1 MEKPLTSIA
10 QGRIIFGGYPIQ
22 NARRCHQCLNRPR
35 GGTFILCVDM
45 ILDIFAQALSDN
57 NKGLKTLMVKLTER
71 VEAMSETYQDAESD
85 EAKERIDGFIE

>member
-1 MEKPLTSIA
+1 
-10 QGRIIFGGYPIQ
+10 
-22 NARRCHQCLNRPR
+22 
-35 GGTFILCVDM
+35 M